1 MEIEVAYR
9 GGITMEISL
18 GWKIW
23 GSGLIKSN
31 PSIRRGRKCHYGEG
45 ICWGWGG

>member
-23 GSGLIKSN
+23 GSVLIKSKYKK
-31 PSIRRGRKCHYGEG
+31 RKKVSL
-45 ICWGWGG
+45 W